1 MDKTAPPW
9 LCHPQQQQHILYPLY
24 LLVLRLTP
32 QDTPQEVEPVSQNIV
47 TQEIVT
53 VMLSTLI
60 RNITMS
66 PAPHAT
72 MSSGHFVS
80 PPQLLIQSQLSEI
93 HHGMVQ

>member
-1 MDKTAPPW
+1 MSSTAAAAHPISTLSSGSPPHSSRHTSGSGTS
-9 LCHPQQQQHILYPLY
+9 LPEH
-24 LLVLRLTP
+24 R
-32 QDTPQEVEPVSQNIV
+32 DTGE
-47 TQEIVT
+47 VT

-66 PAPHAT
+66 PAPHTT

>member
-1 MDKTAPPW
+1 MDKTAPPC

-66 PAPHAT
+66 PAQHAT

-80 PPQLLIQSQLSEI
+80 PPHILIQSQLSEI